1 MKNNK
6 FLNVIKI
13 LWLVAVIAGGV
24 YYVVKNYDTAIEY
37 LSSIEPLSLII
48 SFALIIALRILS
60 VDLVRRSLVIIGWKP
75 NFGRAFSLVSIS
87 QLGKYIP
94 GGIWQFVARFGAY
107 KENQIS
113 NKDMGKSFLIENI
126 WMVGGAFFCSLA
138 FLLIS
143 IPNTVLRN
151 INLQLTTLTRYL
163 LALVCIL
170 LWLLMLIIVE
180 RIFDQKSKRD
190 HPLIVVK
197 QFTSQAVMWIINGI
211 SFFILLPGA
220 ETLNSI
226 FFSIGAC
233 GASFLAGYVAI
244 FAPGGLGVR
253 EYVTT
258 LLFSLVYVNVEIG
271 ILSIVHRLLY
281 TVAEFLLAGIA
292 YLIPNKGQPVANGE
306 SELPDHK

>member
-1 MKNNK
+1 MKKSK
-6 FLNVIKI
+6 FLNGIKI
-13 LWLVAVIAGGV
+13 VWLVAVIAGGV

-37 LSSIEPLSLII
+37 FSSIEPLELII
-48 SFALIIALRILS
+48 SFVLIIALRILS
-60 VDLVRRSLVIIGWKP
+60 IDLVQRSLVIIGWKP
-75 NFGRAFSLVSIS
+75 NFKRAFSLVSIS

-113 NKDMGKSFLIENI
+113 TKDMGKSFLIENI

-143 IPNTVLRN
+143 MPDTVLQDV
-151 INLQLTTLTRYL
+151 NLQLSTLIRYL
-163 LALVCIL
+163 LSLVCII
-170 LWLLMLIIVE
+170 LWLLMLIIIE
-180 RIFDQKSKRD
+180 RIFDQKPKRD
-190 HPLIVVK
+190 HPKIVLK
-197 QFTSQAVMWIINGI
+197 QFISQAVMWIINGI
-211 SFFILLPGA
+211 SFFILLPGT
-220 ETLNSI
+220 EIVNGT
-226 FFSIGAC
+226 FFSIGGF

-258 LLFSLVYVNVEIG
+258 VLFSLVYVNVEIG

-281 TVAEFLLAGIA
+281 TIAEFLLAGIA
-292 YLIPNKGQPVANGE
+292 YLIPNNGQPVAD
-306 SELPDHK
+306 SEPALTDLH